1 MDHPHAL
8 ERELLQGL
16 QSLSRRRFLKA
27 GLTVGVGL
35 AALAQGVSAGAAEAP
50 PAISYKYLGEVE
62 ARVLDK
68 LRQLLLPTAKVGL
81 PSSEDVLVMRNLDA
95 MMGQMG
101 PKARE
106 DLSLAIRGLEYGSLF
121 SFSRF
126 SKLDEAAA
134 YKQLAAWQ
142 NGAFFKRG
150 IVATIKSFVLLGY
163 WRDPRTFSYLEYDGP
178 VSQKWGIQRLGN
190 VPLPREV

>member
-8 ERELLQGL
+8 ERDLLQGL

-27 GLTVGVGL
+27 GLSVGVGL
-35 AALAQGVSAGAAEAP
+35 AALAHGATAGAVEAP
-50 PAISYKYLGEVE
+50 PAVSYKYLGEVE

-68 LRQLLLPTAKVGL
+68 LRRLLLPTDKAGL
-81 PSSEDVLVMRNLDA
+81 PSSDDVQVMRNLDA
-95 MMGQMG
+95 QMGQLG
-101 PKARE
+101 PKARD
-106 DLSLAIRGLEYGSLF
+106 DLSLAIRGLEYGSLL

-126 SKLDEAAA
+126 SRLDDAAA
-134 YKQLAAWQ
+134 HKQLAAWQ
-142 NGAFFKRG
+142 KGAFFKRG

>member
-8 ERELLQGL
+8 ERDLLQGL

-27 GLTVGVGL
+27 GLSVGVGL
-35 AALAQGVSAGAAEAP
+35 AALAHGVAAGAVEAP
-50 PAISYKYLGEVE
+50 PAVSYKYLGEVE
-62 ARVLDK
+62 VRVLDK
-68 LRQLLLPTAKVGL
+68 LRSLLLPNEKAGL
-81 PSSEDVLVMRNLDA
+81 PSSDDVQVMRNLDA
-95 MMGQMG
+95 QMGQLG
-101 PKARE
+101 PKARD
-106 DLSLAIRGLEYGSLF
+106 DLSLAIRGLEYGTLL

-126 SKLDEAAA
+126 SRLDDAAA
-134 YKQLAAWQ
+134 HKQLAAWQ
-142 NGAFFKRG
+142 KGAFFKRG

-163 WRDPRTFSYLEYDGP
+163 WRDPRTFSFLEYDGP

>member
-8 ERELLQGL
+8 ERDLLQGL

-27 GLTVGVGL
+27 GLSVGVGL
-35 AALAQGVSAGAAEAP
+35 AALAHGVAARAVEAP
-50 PAISYKYLGEVE
+50 PAVSYKYLGEVE

-68 LRQLLLPTAKVGL
+68 LRRLLLPNDKAGL
-81 PSSEDVLVMRNLDA
+81 PSSDDVQVMRNLDA
-95 MMGQMG
+95 QMGQLG
-101 PKARE
+101 PKARD
-106 DLSLAIRGLEYGSLF
+106 DLSLAIRGLEYGSLL

-126 SKLDEAAA
+126 SRLDDAAA
-134 YKQLAAWQ
+134 HKQLAAWQ
-142 NGAFFKRG
+142 KGAFFKRG

-163 WRDPRTFSYLEYDGP
+163 WRDPRTFSFLEYDGP

>member
-8 ERELLQGL
+8 ERDLLQGL

-27 GLTVGVGL
+27 GLSVGVGL
-35 AALAQGVSAGAAEAP
+35 AALAHGVAAGAVEAP
-50 PAISYKYLGEVE
+50 PAVSYKYLGEVE

-68 LRQLLLPTAKVGL
+68 LRRLLLPNEKAGL
-81 PSSEDVLVMRNLDA
+81 PSSDDVQVMRNLDA
-95 MMGQMG
+95 QMGQLG
-101 PKARE
+101 PKARD
-106 DLSLAIRGLEYGSLF
+106 DLSLAIRGLEYGSLL

-126 SKLDEAAA
+126 SRLDDAAA
-134 YKQLAAWQ
+134 HKQLAAWQ
-142 NGAFFKRG
+142 KGAFFKRG

-163 WRDPRTFSYLEYDGP
+163 WRDPRTFSFLEYDGP